1 VIVWMWDTDGPD
13 RAVGGVTDNEE
24 RARRAVEALMLSGQT
39 TAARVEMVHLVT
51 GFGAL
56 TSHYQRG
63 LTDARDWQPGAPRG
77 LPRRHH
83 GGRVLVGVGRG

>member
-1 VIVWMWDTDGPD
+1 VIVWMWDADGPD

-39 TAARVEMVHLVT
+39 TAARVEKAHLVT

-56 TSHYQRG
+56 TSHYQRMG
-63 LTDARDWQPGAPRG
+63 EGWTAHRHRG
-77 LPRRHH
+77 KVAVTWLPFEA
-83 GGRVLVGVGRG
+83 GIPA